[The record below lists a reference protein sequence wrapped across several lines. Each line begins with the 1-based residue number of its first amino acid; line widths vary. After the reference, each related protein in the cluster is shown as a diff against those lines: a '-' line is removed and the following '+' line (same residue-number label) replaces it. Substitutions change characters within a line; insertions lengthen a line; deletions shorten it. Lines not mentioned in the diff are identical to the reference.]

1 MERLILDTGV
11 LINAARGLVAIP
23 AAADTAIPAVV
34 VAEYLAGVYRSAAN
48 RQAAQRAF
56 LAEVLAVVPVIDYDR
71 NVAEH
76 HAALLAH
83 THAQG
88 QRRGPHDLMIAAT
101 ARATK
106 RTILTTDIR
115 ARFDD
120 LPAVTARVA
129 ARQPRAR

>member
-1 MERLILDTGV
+1 VERLILDTGV
-11 LINAARGLVAIP
+11 LINGARGIVAIP
-23 AAADTAIPAVV
+23 DTADAAIPAVV
-34 VAEYLAGVYRSAAN
+34 IAEYLAGVHRSATN

-56 LAEVLAVVPVIDYDR
+56 LADVLGVVPVVDYDR

-76 HAALLAH
+76 HAELLAY

-101 ARATK
+101 ARASG
-106 RTILTTDIR
+106 RTILTTDTR

-120 LPAVTARVA
+120 LPEVNARIA
-129 ARQPRAR
+129 ARKPSAK

>member
-1 MERLILDTGV
+1 MREMTASE
-11 LINAARGLVAIP
+11 AARNFSAVLDAI
-23 AAADTAIPAVV
+23 
-34 VAEYLAGVYRSAAN
+34 ENGEAAN

-56 LAEVLAVVPVIDYDR
+56 LADVLSVVPVIDYDR

-88 QRRGPHDLMIAAT
+88 QRRGPRDLMIAAT

-106 RTILTTDIR
+106 RAILTTDTR

-120 LPAVTARVA
+120 LPDVTARIA
-129 ARQPRAR
+129 ARKRTIGPFGNHRGAAHAIPV

>member
-11 LINAARGLVAIP
+11 LIDAARGRVVIP
-23 AAADTAIPAVV
+23 NTADTAIAAVV
-34 VAEYLAGVYRSAAN
+34 IAEYLAGVHRSVAN

-56 LAEVLAVVPVIDYDR
+56 LAEVLAAVPVVDYDR

-76 HAALLAH
+76 HAELLAY

-101 ARATK
+101 ARASG
-106 RTILTTDIR
+106 RTILTTDTPD
-115 ARFDD
+115 RFDD
-120 LPAVTARVA
+120 LPEVNARIAVRT
-129 ARQPRAR
+129 PNTK